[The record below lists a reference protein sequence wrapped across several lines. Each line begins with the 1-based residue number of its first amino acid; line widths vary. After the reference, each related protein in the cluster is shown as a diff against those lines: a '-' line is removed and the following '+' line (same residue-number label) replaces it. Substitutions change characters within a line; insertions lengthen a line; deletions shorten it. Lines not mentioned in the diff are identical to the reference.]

1 MSISDLITKYLLEKL
16 NLSKNNHMK
25 KDIVAGLD
33 LGTTKVCA
41 VIAERD
47 NETNKFDIL
56 GFGVAPSEGLHKG
69 LVANIG
75 KTAEAIKSA
84 MSIASNRAGIT
95 VNTINVGVA
104 GEHITSIRHRNYV
117 TITSEEKEITK
128 DDLNRLEAD
137 VRTIRIPSDRQI
149 LHIIPEEYS
158 VDYQNG
164 IENPIGISG
173 SRLEASNHV
182 VLASVPAIQNIKKS
196 VERAGFRVHDYILQP
211 IASSTSILEENEMDL
226 GVALIDIG
234 GGTTDIAIFHKKAI
248 KHTKVIGIAGN
259 QVTNDIRESLGIVTE
274 EAENL
279 KKEFGYATET
289 AIIRDEDILIR
300 GVGARGNTKIPISLL
315 TQIIGLRMKELF
327 TLVDNEIRNAGF
339 KNKIKAGIVLTG
351 GGSLLRGT
359 TDLARE
365 VFGLPARI
373 GVPQDLGRG
382 LAEEIESPEFA
393 TVSGLIRGIP
403 GGKSS
408 EFQSLIR
415 KKTKK
420 TKVKDIV
427 KRVQEFFDEL

>member
-1 MSISDLITKYLLEKL
+1 
-16 NLSKNNHMK
+16 MK
-25 KDIVAGLD
+25 KDIIAGLD

-41 VIAERD
+41 VIAER
-47 NETNKFDIL
+47 NIETGNLDIL

-75 KTAEAIKSA
+75 KTAEAIRNAISV
-84 MSIASNRAGIT
+84 ASNRAGFN
-95 VNTINVGVA
+95 VDLVNVGVA

-128 DDLNRLEAD
+128 EDLVRLEAD

-158 VDYQNG
+158 VDYQGG
-164 IENPIGISG
+164 IENPIGMSG
-173 SRLEASNHV
+173 TRLEASNHV
-182 VLASVPAIQNIKKS
+182 VLASIPAIQNIKKS
-196 VERAGFRVHDYILQP
+196 VERAGLKVSDYILQP
-211 IASSTSILEENEMDL
+211 VASSTSVLEDSEMDL

-259 QVTNDIRESLGIVTE
+259 QVTNDIRESLGVVTE

-279 KKEFGYATET
+279 KKDFGYAINS
-289 AIIRDEDILIR
+289 AIIKDEDILIK
-300 GVGARGNTKIPISLL
+300 GIGARGNTKIPISLL
-315 TQIIGLRMKELF
+315 TQIISLRMKELF
-327 TLVDNEIRNAGF
+327 TLIDNELRNAGF

-359 TDLARE
+359 TELAE
-365 VFGLPARI
+365 DVFGLPARI
-373 GVPQDLGRG
+373 GVPQDLGVG
-382 LAEEIESPEFA
+382 LANEIESPEFA
-393 TVSGLIRGIP
+393 TVAGLIRGIP

-408 EFQSLIR
+408 EYQTLLV
-415 KKTKK
+415 KKKGK
-420 TKVKDIV
+420 NKIKGIV